1 MKFSLPL
8 LLIACSALALSG
20 CSARKSPSTVISG
33 TIISGI
39 PVEFAGGAQLQ
50 LLLTDVSAEGAAPEV
65 ANSTTDIRRLPYQYS
80 LPYEPATINAAHRY
94 TISARVYVDK
104 VLKYATDSAVEV
116 LTQGKGDQ
124 ADFSV
129 IATSNDSTS
138 PAHAMAAAEI
148 FQGELRNAEG
158 VTLYRAGIVDG
169 HINWLEEDRSNG
181 TPTPAHNRYEFKGA
195 LLIHYKDS
203 SPMEITFDEAGKPQS
218 VTRNG
223 KAAVIKQEMKV
234 INAARNRAALLRAM
248 ALAQHESQLHRKE
261 TKNDVGG

>member
-1 MKFSLPL
+1 MKFRLPL
-8 LLIACSALALSG
+8 LLIACSTLALSG
-20 CSARKSPSTVISG
+20 CSARKSSSTAISG
-33 TIISGI
+33 TIISGA
-39 PVEFAGGAQLQ
+39 PVEFSGGAQLQ

-65 ANSTTDIRRLPYQYS
+65 ANNTTDIRQLPCQYS
-80 LPYEPATINAAHRY
+80 LPYEPSTINTAHRY
-94 TISARVYVDK
+94 TISARIYVDK

-116 LTQGKGDQ
+116 LTQGKGNH

-129 IATSNDSTS
+129 IATGSNDTGSANTL
-138 PAHAMAAAEI
+138 AVGEM
-148 FQGELRNAEG
+148 FQGELRNKEG
-158 VTLYRAGIVDG
+158 VTLYRADIVDG

-203 SPMEITFDEAGKPQS
+203 ASMEITFDETGKPQS

-223 KAAVIKQEMKV
+223 KSVAIKQEMKA
-234 INAARNRAALLRAM
+234 INAARNRAALLRSL

-261 TKNDVGG
+261 TRNDVRS